1 MLKYMRIPL
10 ALTLA
15 LAAGACRNDDAA
27 GDSALATDSAL
38 NADLELA
45 GRDTAAQP
53 QLSDVPAQP
62 STPAPARPSTS
73 RPSTSRPAP
82 ARPAT
87 PAPSR
92 TASGNTVTPG
102 TRGSEGSV
110 GTIAAGTSINLAS
123 NSRVCTNTNKAG
135 DRFTARV
142 TAPVAGSNGATIP
155 VGATA
160 TVEVVSLKRSENAN
174 DPIVMTLRV
183 VSLQVNGKQVPV
195 SSDVTYAQVDR
206 ERTTTKGKDA
216 QKVATGA
223 VIGAIA
229 GQILGKDT
237 KSTVIGAATGAAAG
251 TAVAMGTANYDGCI
265 PDGGRITIALSS
277 PVQVV
282 GT

>member
-1 MLKYMRIPL
+1 MSKYIRVPL
-10 ALTLA
+10 ALAFA
-15 LAAGACRNDDAA
+15 LAVGACQNDDAA

-45 GRDTAAQP
+45 GQDTAAQP
-53 QLSDVPAQP
+53 QLTDVPAGQ
-62 STPAPARPSTS
+62 A
-73 RPSTSRPAP
+73 PSTSRPATKAP
-82 ARPAT
+82 SRPAT
-87 PAPSR
+87 KAPAPKAPAK
-92 TASGNTVTPG
+92 TASGNTVTRTPS
-102 TRGSEGSV
+102 GSEGAV

-142 TAPVAGSNGATIP
+142 TAPVSGSNGATIP
-155 VGATA
+155 AGATA

-183 VSLQVNGKQVPV
+183 VSLQVNGRTVPV

-206 ERTTTKGKDA
+206 ERTTTKTKDA

>member
-1 MLKYMRIPL
+1 MLKYIRVPL

-15 LAAGACRNDDAA
+15 LAVGACQNDDAA
-27 GDSALATDSAL
+27 SDSALATDSAL
-38 NADLELA
+38 NADLQLA
-45 GRDTAAQP
+45 GQDTAAQP

-62 STPAPARPSTS
+62 STSAPARPATSRPSTS
-73 RPSTSRPAP
+73 RPSTPS
-82 ARPAT
+82 T
-87 PAPSR
+87 PPR

-142 TAPVAGSNGATIP
+142 TAPVSGSNGATIP
-155 VGATA
+155 AGATA

-183 VSLQVNGKQVPV
+183 VSLQVNGRQVPV

-206 ERTTTKGKDA
+206 ERTTTKTKDA

-277 PVQVV
+277 PVQIV

>member
-1 MLKYMRIPL
+1 MSTKYIRVPL
-10 ALTLA
+10 ALAFA
-15 LAAGACRNDDAA
+15 LAVGACQNDDAA

-45 GRDTAAQP
+45 GQDTGAQP
-53 QLSDVPAQP
+53 QLSDVPAGQP
-62 STPAPARPSTS
+62 STPTTS
-73 RPSTSRPAP
+73 RPRTTTPPR
-82 ARPAT
+82 RTT
-87 PAPSR
+87 PAPTTPPR

-142 TAPVAGSNGATIP
+142 TAPVSGSNGVTIP
-155 VGATA
+155 AGATA

-183 VSLQVNGKQVPV
+183 VSLQVNGKTVPV

-206 ERTTTKGKDA
+206 ERTTTKTKDA

-265 PDGGRITIALSS
+265 PDGGRITIALNS

>member
-1 MLKYMRIPL
+1 MSKYIRVPL
-10 ALTLA
+10 ALTFALA
-15 LAAGACRNDDAA
+15 LGACQSDDASS
-27 GDSALATDSAL
+27 DSALATDSAL

-45 GRDTAAQP
+45 GQDTAAQP
-53 QLSDVPAQP
+53 QLSDVPAGQSP
-62 STPAPARPSTS
+62 T
-73 RPSTSRPAP
+73 TSRPATKAP
-82 ARPAT
+82 APRPAT
-87 PAPSR
+87 KAPATPTK
-92 TASGNTVTPG
+92 TASGNTVARTP
-102 TRGSEGSV
+102 TGSEGSV

-142 TAPVAGSNGATIP
+142 TAPVSGSNGATIP
-155 VGATA
+155 AGATA

-183 VSLQVNGKQVPV
+183 VSLQVNGRTVPV

-206 ERTTTKGKDA
+206 ERTTTKTKDA